1 MNRFLLAR
9 LHIESLASAAALSI
23 KHVRKKLR
31 TLPNTLVDTYDD
43 AMRRIEAQEPDHSEI
58 ALRTL
63 AWVSYAFRPLSLREL
78 QHALM
83 VEPGNS
89 TLDEELLLDEQSITA
104 LCAGLVV
111 VEPNNK
117 AVNLVHYTTKKYF
130 ENIRLV
136 RFPGFHA
143 NITMSCATYL
153 ALEELKDTKI
163 WEIVQHY
170 PLACYAAE
178 YMGDHAR
185 QSPEET
191 LEPSIL
197 RVICHLLSHPNKRK
211 PLLSLLDGL
220 DLIRSGFYSSGKR
233 ETFVDDPK
241 PISRVGTGVHEKSS
255 PKDRWPL
262 SSESIASEM
271 SDITLTNSPMGPLK
285 SDENVSKPDKVNI
298 YRNHIPEVTALHLA
312 VSMGLAKV
320 ASMLLNEVP
329 NIDAVDI
336 TGKTALTVAIERGFE
351 KAVEFLVNSGA
362 SVDLTTEHG
371 QGVFLL
377 TTESNWRKAADT
389 IASNAR
395 LTLSNDH
402 TSHEQ
407 FLKRLLLAAY
417 DGDGVEVEHLKLEKA
432 INMTAKESK
441 IAATAL
447 FLGVERNH
455 HHVVQGLLDAGVD
468 ISSKDN
474 TGQTSL
480 HRAIRR
486 GNEGII
492 RLLIMNGADVDCK
505 NDDGLTPWSANLRS
519 RNVFLLNILLEAG
532 ANPSTRGHQGVN
544 ELYNAATNGETEV
557 VRYMLENGTN
567 PSIKTQFGWAPLH
580 WASYYGHLDCVNLL
594 LDAGAELSPISD
606 QDATPLDLA
615 LRAGQVAIIDILTR
629 AGALE
634 SRDVVTVPSILAEDE
649 TPADGWSSSLPKE
662 GEEITQQS
670 KLSLV
675 FDKPIQQGLNVGQF
689 IYPSTIKAPTN
700 YIYQIS
706 HTLETL
712 VSTLG
717 IRQANRRADMIE
729 YPLRSESFD
738 SNEALYN
745 IGRITLDYQKFE
757 IRPKQQSPI
766 SGIVKM
772 HRDWTGGWK
781 IYHHHLDGLKD
792 YLFRTTPDWS
802 RLKEDGCRWMT
813 ENGTLLARSGLD
825 GVTPVFTFE
834 PGSDRTMHDILV
846 SCWTAKLWSETV
858 ASLEIARM
866 KPLNE

>member
-1 MNRFLLAR
+1 
-9 LHIESLASAAALSI
+9 
-23 KHVRKKLR
+23 
-31 TLPNTLVDTYDD
+31 
-43 AMRRIEAQEPDHSEI
+43 MRRIEAQEPDHSEI

-89 TLDEELLLDEQSITA
+89 NLDEELLLDEQSITA
-104 LCAGLVV
+104 LCAGLVI
-111 VEPNNK
+111 VEPNSK

-130 ENIRLV
+130 ENIRLI

-153 ALEELKDTKI
+153 ALEELKDMSI
-163 WEIVQHY
+163 WKIVQHF
-170 PLACYAAE
+170 PLACYAAQ

-197 RVICHLLSHPNKRK
+197 QVICHLLSHPSKRK

-220 DLIRSGFYSSGKR
+220 DLIKSGFYSSTKQAM
-233 ETFVDDPK
+233 FLDDPE
-241 PISRVGTGVHEKSS
+241 PISKEESNIQES
-255 PKDRWPL
+255 PSRTDHWTF
-262 SSESIASEM
+262 SSESIASEI
-271 SDITLTNSPMGPLK
+271 SGITLGNSQEGAFK
-285 SDENVSKPDKVNI
+285 SDEIISKSNEVHI
-298 YRNHIPEVTALHLA
+298 YRNQIPEVTALHLA
-312 VSMGLAKV
+312 ASMGLAKV

-336 TGKTALTVAIERGFE
+336 TGKTALTLAIERGFE

-362 SVDLTTEHG
+362 SVDLATEHG

-377 TTESNWRKAADT
+377 TTESDWQKAADT
-389 IASNAR
+389 IASNAQ
-395 LTLSNDH
+395 LTLSNDR
-402 TSHEQ
+402 TSHGQ
-407 FLKRLLLAAY
+407 CLKRLLLAAY
-417 DGDGVEVEHLKLEKA
+417 SGDEAEFEHLEMEKA
-432 INMTAKESK
+432 IDIRAKDSK
-441 IAATAL
+441 IAAIAL

-455 HHVVQGLLDAGVD
+455 QQIVQSLLDSGVN
-468 ISSKDN
+468 INSKDN

-486 GNEGII
+486 GSEGMM

-519 RNVFLLNILLEAG
+519 RNVHLLSILLEAG
-532 ANPSTRGHQGVN
+532 ANPNTRGHQGVS

-567 PSIKTQFGWAPLH
+567 PSIKTQFFWAPLH
-580 WASYYGHLDCVNLL
+580 WASYYGHVDCVNLL
-594 LDAGAELSPISD
+594 LGARAELSPVSD

-615 LRAGQVAIIDILTR
+615 LRAGQITIVDILTR

-634 SRDVVTVPSILAEDE
+634 SRDVVTVPSMPTENE
-649 TPADGWSSSLPKE
+649 SPADGWSTSLPKE
-662 GEEITQQS
+662 GDDIARQS

-689 IYPSTIKAPTN
+689 IYPSTIKSPAD

-706 HTLETL
+706 HTLEVLT
-712 VSTLG
+712 STLG
-717 IRQANRRADMIE
+717 IRKAESRVDMID
-729 YPLRSESFD
+729 YPLQPDRFN
-738 SNEALYN
+738 SNEALYD
-745 IGRITLDYQKFE
+745 IVRITLDYQKFE
-757 IRPKQQSPI
+757 IRPKHQSPT
-766 SGIVKM
+766 SGMVKM
-772 HRDWTGGWK
+772 HKDWTGGWK
-781 IYHHHLDGLKD
+781 IYHHHLDGAKD

-802 RLKEDGCRWMT
+802 KLKEDSCRWMT

-825 GVTPVFTFE
+825 GVTPVLTFE
-834 PGSDRTMHDILV
+834 YGSDRGMHDILV
-846 SCWTAKLWSETV
+846 SCWIAKLWSETV
-858 ASLEIARM
+858 ASPEIARM
-866 KPLNE
+866 KPLDE